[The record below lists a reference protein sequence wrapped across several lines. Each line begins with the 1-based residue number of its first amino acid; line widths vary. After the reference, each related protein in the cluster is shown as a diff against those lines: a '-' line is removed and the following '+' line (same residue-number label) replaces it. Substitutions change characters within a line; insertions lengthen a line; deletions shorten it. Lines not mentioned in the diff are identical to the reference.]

1 MQKRQLL
8 NKKPA
13 YYRGQ
18 LLLEDDFI
26 AEQRYHASARY
37 RHSLNLHG
45 WGIVRGLEVRHAG
58 ANEVVVSPGF
68 AIDGRGHEIDLQH
81 EEKLDVSSNSA
92 NSVLVV
98 SLVYDEDDTPAG
110 GDDERRTRKCYAV
123 LSATVGVAEAAV
135 ILASVELDDKSQVRP
150 DAIKTTNRRYLK
162 TLLTPGCVTAR
173 ALDAHLRT
181 GWLRM
186 PFRPTPIPPDQEDA
200 PPPFRVGPTE
210 ARSHRDIDGK
220 PNTKGAAGTMAIS
233 LAPSVAR
240 VLRLRV
246 AGEQNEAKMTVE
258 LYVGGWDAEKRKHIA
273 RSVLKEEVKGGGA
286 YDRTWDIPG
295 GDIHLETSTLSI
307 EIHCD
312 GYTRVSL
319 VAVEVTCDPALL
331 QVAPSIG

>member
-1 MQKRQLL
+1 MQKRQLI

-26 AEQRYHASARY
+26 AEQRYHANARY

-68 AIDGRGHEIDLQH
+68 AIDGRGHEIDLQR
-81 EEKLDVSSNSA
+81 EEKLDLSSNAA
-92 NSVLVV
+92 NAVLVV
-98 SLVYDEDDTPAG
+98 SLVYDEEDTPAG

-123 LSATVGVAEAAV
+123 LSAAVGAAEAAV
-135 ILASVELDDKSQVRP
+135 ILATVELDDKSQVTPER
-150 DAIKTTNRRYLK
+150 ITTANRRNLK
-162 TLLTPGCVTAR
+162 TLLTPGCVSAK
-173 ALDAHLRT
+173 ALDDHLRT

-186 PFRPTPIPPDQEDA
+186 PFRPTPIPADKEEA
-200 PPPFRVGPTE
+200 PPAFRVGPTE
-210 ARSHRDIDGK
+210 ARSHREIDRQ

-233 LAPSVAR
+233 LAPSVTR

-246 AGEQNEAKMTVE
+246 AGEQNEAQMTVE
-258 LYVGGWDAEKRKHIA
+258 LFIGGWDAQKSKHIA
-273 RSVLKEEVKGGGA
+273 RSVLKEEVKGGP
-286 YDRTWDIPG
+286 YDRTWDIAG

-307 EIHCD
+307 EIRCS

-319 VAVEVTCDPALL
+319 VAVEVSCDPALL
-331 QVAPSIG
+331 QVASVIG